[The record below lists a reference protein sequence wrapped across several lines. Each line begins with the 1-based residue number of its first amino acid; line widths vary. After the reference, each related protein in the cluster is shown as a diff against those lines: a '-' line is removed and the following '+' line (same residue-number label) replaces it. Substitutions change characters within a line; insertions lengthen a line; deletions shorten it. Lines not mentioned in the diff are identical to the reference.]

1 MYLYARFLGYKGS
14 ITDCDLWAKEEFKK
28 RNFNVILEIEI
39 DSMQVDISKLREA
52 IDLGVVKQDMGA
64 ARISML
70 QKELR
75 AHIKQLADEKHL
87 TDLSLIH
94 I

>member
-1 MYLYARFLGYKGS
+1 
-14 ITDCDLWAKEEFKK
+14 
-28 RNFNVILEIEI
+28 
-39 DSMQVDISKLREA
+39 MQVDISKLREA

-75 AHIKQLADEKHL
+75 AH
-87 TDLSLIH
+87 
-94 I
+94 